1 MRIIVGVNFVLWGK
15 VYCACARSF
24 ARARSFESDFLY
36 VCTGVTAVLG
46 LSFMCEG
53 GVGSVL
59 GRL

>member
-1 MRIIVGVNFVLWGK
+1 
-15 VYCACARSF
+15 
-24 ARARSFESDFLY
+24 LY